1 MFFYVL
7 AYSLSV
13 FSGYFFSLE
22 LSGYNG
28 GEDCTITLYMFCVLC
43 TNNHEHLSA
52 RWMQI
57 HMGDKRIEKGRSDKA
72 E

>member
-7 AYSLSV
+7 DYSLSV

-28 GEDCTITLYMFCVLC
+28 GEDCTITLYMFCPVY
-43 TNNHEHLSA
+43 
-52 RWMQI
+52 Q
-57 HMGDKRIEKGRSDKA
+57 
-72 E
+72 